1 MATCSRRFRRSARA
15 RAYRRTAAFEADE
28 TRVARYALKSVL
40 AFNLLAKQRMLAAD
54 LPAYVARVGIFRD
67 LNAAVLRLSPTDLAR
82 MVIDEL
88 TRAGAIRIEGGD
100 LVPAAA
106 G

>member
-1 MATCSRRFRRSARA
+1 MSYGPDTADIFRRAGSYVDRIL
-15 RAYRRTAAFEADE
+15 RGE
-28 TRVARYALKSVL
+28 K
-40 AFNLLAKQRMLAAD
+40 AAD